1 MINLY
6 TIRAMKKRAILRL
19 TILLPLL
26 ALILSC
32 APKELTVELYPLDG
46 MEAPVYY
53 AATKPLSEGD
63 KNELAVIMIHGWG
76 GGTKAAKQHYELQK
90 AIGDV
95 YVVAP
100 MFPRAQIMERYNIE
114 MDGRA
119 IWNDSWS
126 LNLTVPGTPHD
137 DWRGGGDAN
146 GTTMS
151 SYDVVDEL
159 LARLSDKALYP
170 NLKKIVMTGYSA
182 GGQFVG
188 RYVAVGKGV
197 VRDGITLEY
206 AAMAPSTYLWPNS
219 ADTWHYGISNRP
231 RYSCD
236 MSEEQIMKNLRRRRC
251 LHGCGSLDVG
261 EKSLDKTPCAMKQ
274 GENRFVR
281 YQNFKALV
289 EKDSRWAEKVVFHTF
304 DSIAHESSKAYA
316 DPFLIKYIKGEK

>member
-1 MINLY
+1 
-6 TIRAMKKRAILRL
+6 MKNISFFRFLA
-19 TILLPLL
+19 LLPLL
-26 ALILSC
+26 ALMLGCSSKAEPI
-32 APKELTVELYPLDG
+32 AEIYPLEG
-46 MEAPVYY
+46 MEAPLYY
-53 AATKPLSEGD
+53 TATKPLNEGD
-63 KNELAVIMIHGWG
+63 KGELVVIMIHGWG
-76 GGTKAAKQHYELQK
+76 GGTKAPKPQLELQK
-90 AIGDV
+90 ALGDV

-100 MFPRAQIMERYNIE
+100 LYPRAQIMEKYNIE
-114 MDGRA
+114 KDGRA

-159 LARLSDKALYP
+159 LARLSDRALYP
-170 NLKKIVMTGYSA
+170 NLKKIVLAGYSA

-206 AAMAPSTYLWPNS
+206 AAMAPSTYLLPNS
-219 ADTWHYGISNRP
+219 TDTWHYGIGNRP
-231 RYSCD
+231 RYSRD
-236 MSEEQIMKNLRRRRC
+236 MSEEQIMENLRSRRC

-261 EKSLDKTPCAMKQ
+261 EKSLDKTPFAMKQ
-274 GENRFVR
+274 GENRFAR

-289 EKDSRWAEKVVFHTF
+289 ENDSRWAEKAVFHTF
-304 DSIAHESSKAYA
+304 DSIAHEASKAYA
-316 DPFLIKYIKGEK
+316 DPYLLKYMKEVK